1 MKKAGMKMRFSE
13 ERITKE
19 TVNIK
24 TEYFTELCRGVK
36 NAFTRIRKI
45 TLFMLIM
52 TILERKGLTLSME
65 IRNFKGLGMIK
76 EKITKTAYLN
86 QRKKLNP
93 GALLELCKY
102 HNRGLYDDGEMK
114 TYKGYLILASDG
126 SDLNIPTTK
135 ETLEIYGSSSRKG
148 VKLQAALGLSCL
160 YDCINRTILTCSINR
175 GKFNEALQ
183 AEAHIKEIP
192 ELVGDYKSI
201 ITLDRGYPSLPLL
214 MRLNAAGQKFLIRLG
229 SKDFKNE
236 QQSMKTND
244 EPVDIAVTKSRLSH
258 YKGTETYEQL
268 VALGNIN
275 LRMVKIFLD
284 CGTVQV
290 LVTNLDSNEFDTEE
304 LSALYKM
311 RWGIETAFDT
321 LKNKLA
327 IENFIGT
334 KPVLI
339 EQDIYASIYIC
350 NLASDLIADAQ
361 VALDDSETQRLADNS
376 SANPKKHPMAINRSF
391 AIGVIKDL
399 LIKAIISKSAKK
411 KTSLFN
417 QMIEE
422 TKTEVLP
429 VRHGRSF
436 SRSKGQRAAKFSN
449 SRKRVF

>member
-1 MKKAGMKMRFSE
+1 MRFLQ
-13 ERITKE
+13 ERI
-19 TVNIK
+19 NRDINHIK
-24 TEYFTELCRGVK
+24 TENFTKLCRGVK

-45 TLFMLIM
+45 SLFMLLM

-65 IRNFKGLGMIK
+65 IRNFKGLGIIK

-93 GALLELCKY
+93 VALLELCKY

-114 TYKGYLILASDG
+114 KYKGYFILASDG

-135 ETLEIYGSSSRKG
+135 ETLEVYGSSSRKG
-148 VKLQAALGLSCL
+148 VKLQASLGLSCL

-183 AEAHIKEIP
+183 AEAHLKELP
-192 ELVGDYKSI
+192 ELVGECKSI
-201 ITLDRGYPSLPLL
+201 IILDRGYPSLPLL
-214 MRLNAAGQKFLIRLG
+214 MRLDTNGQKFLIRLG

-236 QQSMKTND
+236 QQSMKTKD
-244 EPVDIAVTKSRLSH
+244 EMVDIVVTKSRLAH
-258 YKGTETYEQL
+258 YKGTETYDQL
-268 VALGNIN
+268 MSLSNIS
-275 LRMVKIFLD
+275 LRMVKVFLD

-290 LVTNLDSNEFDTEE
+290 LITNLDSNGFDTDEI
-304 LSALYKM
+304 SALYKM

-321 LKNKLA
+321 LKNKLM
-327 IENFIGT
+327 IENFTGT

-339 EQDIYASIYIC
+339 EQDIYASIYVC

-361 VALDDSETQRLADNS
+361 AAIDASEIQQADDKS
-376 SANPKKHPMAINRSF
+376 SPNAKKHPMAINRSF
-391 AIGVIKDL
+391 AIGIIKDL
-399 LIKAIISKSAKK
+399 LIKAIISKSTKK
-411 KTSLFN
+411 KTDFFN

-422 TKTEVLP
+422 TKMEVLP

-436 SRSKGQRAAKFSN
+436 SRSKGQRAAKFAN